1 MKDKYLI
8 YVGTNSVRGSRG
20 VYTVAADPRDWSME
34 ICSTASAYNSG
45 GICLSPD
52 GKNLYAAAE
61 GMTFDGNASGG
72 VAAFSVGTDGKLQRI
87 AGQPT
92 GAQRTCCVAS
102 DEKQVY
108 SCDFIGGVWNAFPR
122 DEEGRIGP
130 AILNVAPPEGSG
142 WPAVH
147 CIEPVL
153 DYVCVMSLAECA
165 AVFYRKDDGS
175 RVDIF
180 RFPEH
185 VFPRYL
191 VARGRL
197 IYAMLQTPG
206 DIFVLDVTP
215 ETGKVTCLQRIS
227 VLEPDFKGFVGTSTL
242 RVTPDGT
249 LLLAANRS
257 TNSVTVFTIGPDGTL
272 KRESINVLH
281 GEVPRDFN
289 ISRDGRFIA
298 AAMQRTNELQLAL
311 IDYENKKLV
320 PVGEGIHIPSPAA
333 VAIGE

>member
-1 MKDKYLI
+1 MRDKYLI

-20 VYTVAADPRDWSME
+20 IYTVAADPKDWSLE
-34 ICSTASAYNSG
+34 VLSTAPAYNAG

-52 GKNLYAAAE
+52 RKNLYAAAE
-61 GMTFDGNASGG
+61 GMTFDGFAAGG
-72 VAAFSVGTDGKLQRI
+72 VAAFAVGENGKLTRI

-122 DEEGRIGP
+122 DDEGRIGP
-130 AILNVAPPEGSG
+130 ACLNVAPPEGSG

-153 DYVCVMSLAECA
+153 SYVAVMSLAECA
-165 AVFYRKDDGS
+165 VVLYRKDDGS
-175 RVDIF
+175 RADIF
-180 RFPEH
+180 PFKER

-191 VARGRL
+191 VSRGEML
-197 IYAMLQTPG
+197 YAMLQTPG
-206 DIFVLDVTP
+206 DIFVFHVDP
-215 ETGKVTCLQRIS
+215 ATGKMDFLQRTS
-227 VLEPDFKGFVGTSTL
+227 VLEPDYQGFVGTSTL
-242 RVTPDGT
+242 RITPDGA

-257 TNSVTVFTIGPDGTL
+257 TNSVTVFTIEADGTL
-272 KRESINVLH
+272 TRNSVNVLH
-281 GEVPRDFN
+281 GEVPRDFH
-289 ISRDGRFIA
+289 ISGDGRFIA
-298 AAMQRTNELQLAL
+298 AAMQRTDELQLSL

-320 PVGEGIHIPSPAA
+320 PVGQGIHIPSPAA
-333 VAIGE
+333 VAIE